1 MSLLDKKL
9 AAYTTSGLNVRWV
22 PIDRVIPAVDPSEKM
37 GLGDAQRLAE
47 KIKHSGRF
55 VAIEVVEAPEGFYI
69 EDGNTR
75 YAAAKVLGMK
85 EVPVSDV
92 ETSSKTAKQY
102 DNASTQ
108 INVPKTVADQIHR
121 IGQELIP
128 DEHLAGDGRV
138 EVLHITVKYG
148 VQPDEQTFRQ
158 AIAGRP
164 AFPVTLGN
172 IVTFPD
178 AESEGTPV
186 VIEVHGHELETLH
199 ELIAQAMGTL
209 PDEFAY
215 TPHIT
220 VAYVTPKE
228 AQHYAGNDAFVG
240 IELPVE

>member
-9 AAYTTSGLNVRWV
+9 AR
-22 PIDRVIPAVDPSEKM
+22 E
-37 GLGDAQRLAE
+37 
-47 KIKHSGRF
+47 
-55 VAIEVVEAPEGFYI
+55 
-69 EDGNTR
+69 
-75 YAAAKVLGMK
+75 
-85 EVPVSDV
+85 
-92 ETSSKTAKQY
+92 Y

-108 INVPKTVADQIHR
+108 INLPEGVAAQITR

-186 VIEVHGHELETLH
+186 VIEVPGHELETLH
-199 ELIAQAMGTL
+199 ELIAQAMGT
-209 PDEFAY
+209 
-215 TPHIT
+215 
-220 VAYVTPKE
+220 
-228 AQHYAGNDAFVG
+228 
-240 IELPVE
+240 